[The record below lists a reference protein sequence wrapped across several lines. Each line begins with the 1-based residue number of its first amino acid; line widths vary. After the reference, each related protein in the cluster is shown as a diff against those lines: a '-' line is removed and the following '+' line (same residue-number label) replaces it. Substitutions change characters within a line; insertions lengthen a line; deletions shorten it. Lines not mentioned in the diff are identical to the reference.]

1 MESLTLKVA
10 KPKVRNLLS
19 FLLPTSQ
26 FFFISCCIMESLL
39 AINIIWSCSSTF
51 SCSEFLPTI
60 SYLAC
65 YRGHDRLFCF
75 TMVYWCLILILFSII
90 SYLNLKT
97 DSYYTNISMLLIGIA
112 IALIT
117 PALAVLDEANTSYYV
132 KTEKVHAGLMIG
144 LIMASLVWL
153 YITTLS
159 SRLTE
164 FIHRYIIISLL
175 LLLWSMAQWF
185 YAEKGGIV
193 FNYFVEAVSEWIVV
207 TLAVF
212 IPYVYAGCFENVGV
226 STKYKNK

>member
-1 MESLTLKVA
+1 MESLTLKVPKSKA
-10 KPKVRNLLS
+10 KNILS

-26 FFFISCCIMESLL
+26 FFFISGCIMELLL

-51 SCSEFLPTI
+51 TCSEFLPTI
-60 SYLAC
+60 SYLTC
-65 YRGHDRLFCF
+65 YRGHDRLFCV
-75 TMVYWCLILILFSII
+75 TMVYWCFILLLFSII

-97 DSYYTNISMLLIGIA
+97 DSYYTNVFMLLIGIV
-112 IALIT
+112 IALIN

-144 LIMASLVWL
+144 LILASLVWL

-159 SRLTE
+159 SKLTQ
-164 FIHRYIIISLL
+164 FVHKYIIVGLV

-185 YAEKGGIV
+185 YAERGGVV

-212 IPYVYAGCFENVGV
+212 IPYVYAGCFENVSV